1 MLKLALVTLLIGLAA
16 AVVGFSGLAGSQ
28 PAFPQFLALLFL
40 ALSGIFLILGSPG
53 ARSAL

>member
-16 AVVGFSGLAGSQ
+16 AVVGFSGLAGS
-28 PAFPQFLALLFL
+28 PAFAQFLALLFL

>member
-16 AVVGFSGLAGSQ
+16 AVVGFSGMAGSQ
-28 PAFPQFLALLFL
+28 PAFAQFLALLLL